1 MMTLPTLRL
10 FPVTLLSLIVFG
22 AMVEEMEFTPSTS
35 RLSGVKLL
43 GLTVLS
49 PLPVIRI
56 SISPIK
62 KTHFRNQIDSTF
74 LLIFVVFGY

>member
-10 FPVTLLSLIVFG
+10 FPVTLLSLMVFG
-22 AMVEEMEFTPSTS
+22 ATVEEIELILSTS

-56 SISPIK
+56 SISPRK
-62 KTHFRNQIDSTF
+62 KTYFRNLIDSTF
-74 LLIFVVFGY
+74 LLFFIVFGY